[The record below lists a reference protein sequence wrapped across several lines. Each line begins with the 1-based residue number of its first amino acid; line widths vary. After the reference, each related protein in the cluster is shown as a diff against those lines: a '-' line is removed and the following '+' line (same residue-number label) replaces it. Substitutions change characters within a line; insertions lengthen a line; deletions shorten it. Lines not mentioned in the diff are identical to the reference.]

1 MDVIKTLLNPD
12 PDELNINI
20 SEILSLD
27 SFENKYSRPAEGT
40 FVATIENPY
49 PIIFDNTLKSRFKKL
64 MIYIVS
70 IAESYSIPIPI
81 IYNAIDIFYRIFTTF
96 LRGSDKKTMLI
107 YASICII
114 ISCKV
119 YDFSKIDYT
128 DIVNITNL
136 DNESLLDIEVEI
148 VDFLGGFLDRDIMN
162 IPDNFMEWIV
172 KNPDKF

>member
-1 MDVIKTLLNPD
+1 
-12 PDELNINI
+12 
-20 SEILSLD
+20 
-27 SFENKYSRPAEGT
+27 
-40 FVATIENPY
+40 
-49 PIIFDNTLKSRFKKL
+49 
-64 MIYIVS
+64 
-70 IAESYSIPIPI
+70 
-81 IYNAIDIFYRIFTTF
+81 
-96 LRGSDKKTMLI
+96 MLI

-172 KNPDKF
+172 ENPDKF